1 MADNV
6 NVSEG
11 SGKVIRTD
19 EVGGVQVQVIKPA
32 FGVDGAATLVS
43 ATDPLPVAISASV
56 GVTGPLTDTQ
66 LRASAVPV
74 SGTVT
79 ASGPL
84 TDTQLRATAVPVS
97 DGGATLSIDDGAGSI
112 TVDGNVT
119 ANPTVVAMTTVTNTT
134 ATAGD
139 NTIIAAPGSGNRIVV
154 YSLQIQLE
162 AATATT
168 VLKKSGSTT
177 IGRLYCAAA
186 GDGAI
191 WVYPAGR
198 ELRLGTAEA
207 FVINLSGANAI
218 GYTVRYSTEAV

>member
-1 MADNV
+1 MPDNIDVSPGTGKTIRAD
-6 NVSEG
+6 EIAG
-11 SGKVIRTD
+11 ALY
-19 EVGGVQVQVIKPA
+19 QVIKPA
-32 FGVDGAATLVS
+32 FGADGVATLVS
-43 ATDPLPVAISASV
+43 ATDPLPVTIADAFV
-56 GVTGPLTDTQ
+56 DVDGDW
-66 LRASAVPV
+66 
-74 SGTVT
+74 
-79 ASGPL
+79 L
-84 TDTQLRATAVPVS
+84 TDTQLRATAVPVSGPITNTELRASAVPVS

-112 TVDGNVT
+112 TVDGTVT
-119 ANPTVVAMTTVTNTT
+119 ANPTAVAMTTVTNTT
-134 ATAGD
+134 ASAGD
-139 NTIIAAPGSGNRIVV
+139 NTVIAAPGVNTRIVI

-198 ELRLGTAEA
+198 ELRLGTNEA
-207 FVINLSGANAI
+207 FGLNLSGANAV